1 MGILSRFSDIM
12 AANVN
17 AMLDKLEDPSK
28 MIDQYLRNLMDDLA
42 DVKKET
48 AGVMAEENRCKRLV
62 DAKQKEI
69 DEVVEY
75 AKKAVTAGNDD
86 DAKTFLAKKVSLEA
100 EMTSVKSAYDMAHNN
115 AVKMRQM
122 HDHLAEQISDLQGRK
137 AQLKAT
143 AAVAKTTE
151 RMNKIGSS
159 SSKAQSAVGAFDR
172 LEDKI
177 NTRLDQAMAEAEL
190 AAGPVDETADLKD
203 KYDTGSVSVDAEL
216 EALKKSMGLGDKT
229 E

>member
-12 AANVN
+12 EANVN

-69 DEVVEY
+69 DETVEY
-75 AKKAVTAGNDD
+75 AKKAVAAGNDD
-86 DAKTFLAKKVSLEA
+86 DAKTFLAKKATLES
-100 EMTSVKSAYDMAHNN
+100 EMASVKAAYDMAHAN
-115 AVKMRQM
+115 ATKMRQM

-159 SSKAQSAVGAFDR
+159 STKAQSAVGAFDR

-203 KYDTGSVSVDAEL
+203 KYDKGSASVDAEL
-216 EALKKSMGLGDKT
+216 KALKKSMGMGDK